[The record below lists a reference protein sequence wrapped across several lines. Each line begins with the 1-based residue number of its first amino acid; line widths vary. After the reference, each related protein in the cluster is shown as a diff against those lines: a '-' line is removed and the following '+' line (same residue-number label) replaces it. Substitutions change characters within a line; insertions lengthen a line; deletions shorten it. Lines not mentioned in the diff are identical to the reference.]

1 MLYLSSR
8 EKSDSYYKDIFFKC
22 KVSGLCVPEDLSLV
36 KSALFPQSSG
46 YISWYDGGIANAD
59 LSTMARKKRT
69 PSPVEKTP
77 LFDDLSPQARQA
89 IGAVVMGVLGIFF
102 LFSLLGYAGVAGDMT
117 DKALSWLFGT
127 GAWLAPVACLFYVGA
142 LMKPREDERVSG
154 AKVLG
159 ISLVFFSVLALLEL
173 SEDGLG
179 GMAGLALTYPL
190 TYLFG
195 GMVAGV
201 SLSGLFLIG
210 TFLTFNTGLRLPS
223 LSRKSTDEAESEEE
237 DELDLSDLG
246 LPELEDEKPT
256 TEETTDKSEG
266 GESPKKNIEAIAEK
280 VSDALAAK
288 TGGDITVKHFSGP
301 YVPPSLSLLNKDKGK
316 AMAGD
321 VKANSLTIKRT
332 LKEFGINVEMDAVES
347 GPAITRYSLKPAQGV
362 RISRIVALSQ
372 ELQLAL
378 KASTIRIE
386 APIPGKSLVGIEVPN
401 AVRSTVGLASIL
413 KHPEYTDSPRP
424 LLIALGKDVAGG
436 VHFANI
442 ARMPHALIAG
452 TTGSGKSVTI
462 HNIIVSLLFRNS
474 PEQLRFIL
482 VDPKRVEL
490 TLYDGIPH
498 LLTPV
503 ITEPKKALKSLA
515 WAVKEMGRRY
525 DILQAEGV
533 QGLEL
538 YHHNVYQPAKKAWE
552 ERGRLEEE
560 KEGLPEPLPY
570 IVIILDELNDLMQA
584 YPRELEALIVRLA
597 QMSRAV
603 GIHLLLATQRPSVN
617 VITGTIKANIPTR
630 IALNVASQVDSRTI
644 IDQMGA
650 EKLLGQGDMLYLSSD
665 SPRLTRI
672 QSAFISGEEIKKVVS
687 YLKAQDAH
695 MLDTI
700 DLDEQKDGNANSFM
714 AAIGGEDVDAED
726 ELFEDA
732 KAAVLEAGKASTSY
746 LQRKLRVG
754 YSRAARLVDLLEEKG
769 VIGPAD
775 GARPREVLIG
785 KTGGSS
791 EPGED
796 DEPL

>member
-1 MLYLSSR
+1 
-8 EKSDSYYKDIFFKC
+8 
-22 KVSGLCVPEDLSLV
+22 
-36 KSALFPQSSG
+36 
-46 YISWYDGGIANAD
+46 
-59 LSTMARKKRT
+59 MARKKR
-69 PSPVEKTP
+69 PVVEVKERAP

-89 IGAVVMGVLGIFF
+89 IAAVTVGVIGIFF
-102 LFSLLGYAGVAGDMT
+102 LFSMLGYAGRAGGFT
-117 DKALSWLFGT
+117 EVGLHWLFGA
-127 GAWLAPVACLFYVGA
+127 GAWLAPIACAFYVVA
-142 LMKPREDERVSG
+142 LMNPKDDEHVSVS
-154 AKVLG
+154 KMLG
-159 ISLVFFSVLALLEL
+159 IALFFFSILAALEL
-173 SEDGLG
+173 YQADLG
-179 GMAGLALTYPL
+179 GIAGLSISYPL
-190 TYLFG
+190 SFLVG
-195 GMVAGV
+195 EMVAGI
-201 SLSGLFLIG
+201 LLFGFVLIG
-210 TFLTFNTGLRLPS
+210 TFLIFNTGIAFPRFARKEGDELLEEDDLGLDDLDLDLPEA
-223 LSRKSTDEAESEEE
+223 TPAAEAEEADEE
-237 DELDLSDLG
+237 DE
-246 LPELEDEKPT
+246 
-256 TEETTDKSEG
+256 
-266 GESPKKNIEAIAEK
+266 ESPKKGLQAVAEK
-280 VSDALAAK
+280 VSALTNK
-288 TGGDITVKHFSGP
+288 NIGDIVVKNFSGQ
-301 YVPPSLSLLNKDKGK
+301 YIPPSLTLLKKDTGK
-316 AMAGD
+316 AVAGD

-362 RISRIVALSQ
+362 RISRIVALQQ

-413 KHPEYTDSPRP
+413 KNPEYTDSPKP

-474 PEQLRFIL
+474 PDQLRFIL

-490 TLYDGIPH
+490 TLYNGIPH

-503 ITEPKKALKSLA
+503 ITEPKKALQSLS
-515 WAVKEMGRRY
+515 WAVKEMARRY
-525 DILQAEGV
+525 DILQAEGI

-538 YHHNVYQPAKKAWE
+538 YHTNVYHPAKKAWE
-552 ERGRLEEE
+552 AKGSPEDE
-560 KEGLPEPLPY
+560 KDNLPEPLPY

-630 IALNVASQVDSRTI
+630 IALNVASQIDSRTI

-672 QSAFISGEEIKKVVS
+672 QSAYISGEEIKQVVA
-687 YLKAQDAH
+687 YLKDQSAD
-695 MLDTI
+695 MLNDNINFEDTK
-700 DLDEQKDGNANSFM
+700 EGSAASFM
-714 AAIGGEDVDAED
+714 ASIGGSDDDAED
-726 ELFEDA
+726 ELFDDA
-732 KAAVLEAGKASTSY
+732 KMAVIEAGKASTSY
-746 LQRKLRVG
+746 LQRKLRIG
-754 YSRAARLVDLLEEKG
+754 YSRAARLMDILEEQG

-775 GARPREVLIG
+775 GARPREILSQND
-785 KTGGSS
+785 GG
-791 EPGED
+791 
-796 DEPL
+796 DEGDNEENR

>member
-1 MLYLSSR
+1 MS
-8 EKSDSYYKDIFFKC
+8 
-22 KVSGLCVPEDLSLV
+22 
-36 KSALFPQSSG
+36 
-46 YISWYDGGIANAD
+46 
-59 LSTMARKKRT
+59 RKKR
-69 PSPVEKTP
+69 PLSPQEKTP

-89 IGAVVMGVLGIFF
+89 IGAVVVGVLGIFF
-102 LFSLLGYAGVAGDMT
+102 LFSLLGYAGRAGVLT
-117 DKALSWLFGT
+117 DEALTWLFGT
-127 GAWLAPVACLFYVGA
+127 GAWLAPITCAFYVTA
-142 LMKPREDERVSG
+142 LMRPRDDERVSA
-154 AKVLG
+154 AKVTG
-159 ISLVFFSVLALLEL
+159 ISISFFAVLALLEL
-173 SEDGLG
+173 YEADLG
-179 GMAGLALTYPL
+179 GVAGLALTYPL
-190 TYLFG
+190 TYLVGTMVTGVLLFG
-195 GMVAGV
+195 LVLIGV
-201 SLSGLFLIG
+201 FLI
-210 TFLTFNTGLRLPS
+210 FNTGIALPKF
-223 LSRKSTDEAESEEE
+223 LSRDKELPTDEEA
-237 DELDLSDLG
+237 DELGIKDLDLPG
-246 LPELEDEKPT
+246 L
-256 TEETTDKSEG
+256 TEEPEVTEVAPEEVPE
-266 GESPKKNIEAIAEK
+266 ESPKKGLEAVTAK
-280 VSDALAAK
+280 VTDALSGK
-288 TGGDITVKHFSGP
+288 TGDIVVKHFSGP
-301 YVPPSLSLLNKDKGK
+301 YIPPSLSLLNKDKGK

-413 KHPEYTDSPRP
+413 KNPEYTDSPRP

-490 TLYDGIPH
+490 TLYNGIPH

-503 ITEPKKALKSLA
+503 ITEPKKALRSLS
-515 WAVKEMGRRY
+515 WAVKEMARRY
-525 DILQAEGV
+525 DILQSEGV

-538 YHHNVYQPAKKAWE
+538 YHQNVYHPAKKAWE
-552 ERGRLEEE
+552 ERGSLEEE
-560 KEGLPEPLPY
+560 KDSLPEPLPY

-617 VITGTIKANIPTR
+617 VITGTIKANVPTR
-630 IALNVASQVDSRTI
+630 IALNVASQIDSRTI

-665 SPRLTRI
+665 SPRLVRI
-672 QSAFISGEEIKKVVS
+672 QSAFISGEEIKNVVT
-687 YLKAQDAH
+687 YLKAQDAQ

-700 DLDEQKDGNANSFM
+700 DFDEQKEGNANSFM
-714 AAIGGEDVDAED
+714 ASIGGEDVDTED
-726 ELFEDA
+726 DLFEDA
-732 KAAVLEAGKASTSY
+732 KQAVMEAGKASTSY
-746 LQRKLRVG
+746 LQRKLRIG
-754 YSRAARLVDLLEEKG
+754 YSRAARLIDILEEQG

-775 GARPREVLIG
+775 GSRPREVLSG
-785 KTGGSS
+785 KTGASSS
-791 EPGED
+791 ED
-796 DEPL
+796 QDE

>member
-1 MLYLSSR
+1 
-8 EKSDSYYKDIFFKC
+8 
-22 KVSGLCVPEDLSLV
+22 
-36 KSALFPQSSG
+36 
-46 YISWYDGGIANAD
+46 
-59 LSTMARKKRT
+59 MARKKKKEIVVERT
-69 PSPVEKTP
+69 PM
-77 LFDDLSPQARQA
+77 FDDLSPQARQA
-89 IGAVVMGVLGIFF
+89 IGAVIVAVIGIFF
-102 LFSLLGYAGVAGDMT
+102 LCSLLGYAGVAGEVT
-117 DKALSWLFGT
+117 DEALTWLFGT
-127 GAWLAPVACLFYVGA
+127 GAWLAPLACLFYVIA
-142 LMKPREDERVSG
+142 LMRPRDDERVSA
-154 AKVLG
+154 AKIVG
-159 ISLVFFSVLALLEL
+159 ISLVFFSILALLSLYEA
-173 SEDGLG
+173 DLG
-179 GMAGLALTYPL
+179 GMSGELLTWPL
-190 TYLFG
+190 SYLFG
-195 GMVAGV
+195 NMVAGIILT
-201 SLSGLFLIG
+201 SLVLIG
-210 TFLTFNTGLRLPS
+210 TFLICNTGIGLPAFLKRRETS
-223 LSRKSTDEAESEEE
+223 LE
-237 DELDLSDLG
+237 DESALEDDLG
-246 LPELEDEKPT
+246 LDDLDLPELAEPASPAEAPT
-256 TEETTDKSEG
+256 QTENEG
-266 GESPKKNIEAIAEK
+266 TEVKKGLEAVSAK

-288 TGGDITVKHFSGP
+288 VQSDIVVKNFSGP
-301 YVPPSLSLLNKDKGK
+301 YSPPPLSLLNKDKGK
-316 AMAGD
+316 PVAGD
-321 VKANSLTIKRT
+321 VKANSLIIKRT

-378 KASTIRIE
+378 KASSIRIE

-401 AVRSTVGLASIL
+401 AVRSTVGLASVL

-424 LLIALGKDVAGG
+424 LLVALGKDVAGG

-442 ARMPHALIAG
+442 GRMPHALIAG

-490 TLYDGIPH
+490 TLYNGIPH

-515 WAVKEMGRRY
+515 WAVKEMARRY

-538 YHHNVYQPAKKAWE
+538 YHQNVYQPAKKAWE
-552 ERGRLEEE
+552 ERGSLEEE
-560 KEGLPEPLPY
+560 RQNLPEPLPF

-630 IALNVASQVDSRTI
+630 IALNVASQIDSRTI

-687 YLKAQDAH
+687 YLKDQDAH

-700 DLDEQKDGNANSFM
+700 DLDGEKEGNANSFM
-714 AAIGGEDVDAED
+714 ASLGGEDVDVED
-726 ELFEDA
+726 DMFEDA
-732 KAAVLEAGKASTSY
+732 KAAVMEAGKASTSY
-746 LQRKLRVG
+746 LQRKLRIG
-754 YSRAARLVDLLEEKG
+754 YSRAARLMDILEEQG

-775 GARPREVLIG
+775 GSRPREVLIG
-785 KTGGSS
+785 KTEAAPVS
-791 EPGED
+791 D
-796 DEPL
+796 DEYADNRSNP

>member
-1 MLYLSSR
+1 MS
-8 EKSDSYYKDIFFKC
+8 
-22 KVSGLCVPEDLSLV
+22 
-36 KSALFPQSSG
+36 
-46 YISWYDGGIANAD
+46 
-59 LSTMARKKRT
+59 RKKKVPIATER
-69 PSPVEKTP
+69 PP
-77 LFDDLSPQARQA
+77 LFDDLSPQTKQA
-89 IGAVVMGVLGIFF
+89 ISAVLLGVLGVFL
-102 LFSLLGYAGVAGDMT
+102 LFSLLGYAGVVGDVT
-117 DKALSWLFGT
+117 STALTWLFGS
-127 GAWLAPVACLFYVGA
+127 GAWLAPLACLFYLVA
-142 LMKPREDERVSG
+142 LLRPKDDERVSA
-154 AKVLG
+154 AKIIG
-159 ISLVFFSVLALLEL
+159 ISLSFVALLSL
-173 SEDGLG
+173 LWMNNAAWG
-179 GMAGLALTYPL
+179 GKVGYIVAGPL
-190 TYLFG
+190 TYLLEAW
-195 GMVAGV
+195 VAGV
-201 SLSGLFLIG
+201 FLVALILIG
-210 TFLTFNTGLRLPS
+210 VFLTFNTGISLPGF
-223 LSRKSTDEAESEEE
+223 LKREKNATADEVDAG
-237 DELDLSDLG
+237 DENDEFGLKELG
-246 LPELEDEKPT
+246 LYTDPAPTAPETPKDTPPSEPSTST
-256 TEETTDKSEG
+256 TLK
-266 GESPKKNIEAIAEK
+266 EK
-280 VSDALAAK
+280 VSAAIE
-288 TGGDITVKHFSGP
+288 TAVTGDIVVKNFSGP
-301 YVPPSLSLLNKDKGK
+301 YIPPALSLLNKDKGK
-316 AMAGD
+316 SVAGD
-321 VKANSLTIKRT
+321 VKANSLIIKRT

-401 AVRSTVGLASIL
+401 AVRSTVGLASVL

-424 LLIALGKDVAGG
+424 LLVALGKDVASG

-498 LLTPV
+498 LLSPV

-515 WAVKEMGRRY
+515 WAVKEMSRRY

-533 QGLEL
+533 QGLDL
-538 YHHNVYQPAKKAWE
+538 YHQNVYQPAKKAWE
-552 ERGRLEEE
+552 ERGSLEEE
-560 KEGLPEPLPY
+560 KDSVPEPLPY

-584 YPRELEALIVRLA
+584 YPRELEALVVRLA

-603 GIHLLLATQRPSVN
+603 GIHLILATQRPSVN

-630 IALNVASQVDSRTI
+630 IALNVASQIDSRTI

-672 QSAFISGEEIKKVVS
+672 QSAFISGEEIKRVVA
-687 YLKAQDAH
+687 YLKTQTD
-695 MLDTI
+695 LTLETI
-700 DLDEQKDGNANSFM
+700 DLEGEREGNANSFM
-714 AAIGGEDVDAED
+714 ASLGGEDVDTDD

-746 LQRKLRVG
+746 LQRRLRIG
-754 YSRAARLVDLLEEKG
+754 YSRAARLVDLLEEQG
-769 VIGPAD
+769 IIGPAD
-775 GARPREVLIG
+775 GARPREILAG
-785 KTGGSS
+785 KTSNSS
-791 EPGED
+791 AGANEDEVTTDPGRS
-796 DEPL
+796 